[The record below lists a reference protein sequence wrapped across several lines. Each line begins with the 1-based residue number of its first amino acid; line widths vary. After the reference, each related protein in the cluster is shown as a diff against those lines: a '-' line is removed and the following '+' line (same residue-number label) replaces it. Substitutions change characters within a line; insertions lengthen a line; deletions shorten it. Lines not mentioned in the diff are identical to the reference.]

1 MTTYTNRRPCR
12 DQLDRDQVADPDL
25 PDLDDRVGTGPH
37 ALDVIEVIAG

>member
-1 MTTYTNRRPCR
+1 MNDIAAPCR
-12 DQLDRDQVADPDL
+12 EREDRDRLSDPDL